1 MKFVPTLLLLASLGG
16 VASAASITQVK
27 TFSFVPTDTAALTF
41 DKFDTLGGTLTLTS
55 ITITTNVLK
64 TGGQLSIDNDSLDPA
79 SGNISQSVTITLTS
93 SNVSLTDVSL
103 NPIGVN
109 ITATSTASIS
119 VGADD
124 GDGANFQAGGPDYAT
139 SGVFANVTATNSAN
153 VNSGAWGGYSGTGTY
168 VITANG
174 SQGFNTSAFGGAA
187 LSITPATA
195 GSNVTV
201 TYNYIPEPASAL
213 LGGLGLLTLL
223 RRRRN

>member
-27 TFSFVPTDTAALTF
+27 TFSFVPTGTAALTF
-41 DKFDTLGGTLTLTS
+41 NQFDDLGGTLTLTS

-64 TGGQLSIDNDSLDPA
+64 TGGQLELDNESANPA
-79 SGNISQSVTITLTS
+79 SGTISQSVTITLSSLVPLLTAGFANIG
-93 SNVSLTDVSL
+93 SNVS
-103 NPIGVN
+103 
-109 ITATSTASIS
+109 ATSTASIS

-124 GDGANFQAGGPDYAT
+124 GDGFGFQGTGIDYAT
-139 SGVFANVTATNSAN
+139 TGIFSSVTNTDTGNVGSLFWGSYTGV
-153 VNSGAWGGYSGTGTY
+153 GTY
-168 VITANG
+168 VINAGGT
-174 SQGFNTSAFGGAA
+174 QGFDTSAIGGAA
-187 LSITPATA
+187 TASAPATA